1 MHVLVRFLCQN
12 SDLCVLCRYSCY
24 YVWYGI
30 VFTFQSLLPVWST
43 YVALTFWQV
52 FEQFLLVKESRK
64 ICRTLLIY
72 TNRVQVLMLLSFVH
86 DTSHVKQ
93 VSDDVKD
100 FFTSGDCAKRK
111 VTLIQVKVMNSK
123 YICCLSMAYCE
134 GRVTKNSAGPC
145 VCVAGMFD
153 DIFLHPWWFVMILP
167 CQVWC

>member
-1 MHVLVRFLCQN
+1 VPELRFVCLVSAQLLLC
-12 SDLCVLCRYSCY
+12 LIWHCVHLSESVALR
-24 YVWYGI
+24 I
-30 VFTFQSLLPVWST
+30 T

-153 DIFLHPWWFVMILP
+153 DIFLHPW
-167 CQVWC
+167 

>member
-52 FEQFLLVKESRK
+52 FEQFLLVEESRK
-64 ICRTLLIY
+64 ICRKLLIY

-93 VSDDVKD
+93 VRDEMKD
-100 FFTSGDCAKRK
+100 FFTSGDSAKCK

-123 YICCLSMAYCE
+123 CVYFLWMTYWE
-134 GRVTKNSAGPC
+134 GPVTKNSPAPCGAAGK
-145 VCVAGMFD
+145 FD
-153 DIFLHPWWFVMILP
+153 DIFLHPWWFVMNLP
-167 CQVWC
+167 CQVCC